1 MGVVFVALI
10 QGFLCGVGFAI
21 AEVPQPAFW
30 GLVAAFVA
38 PIPFVGTALVWLPV
52 CIWLWLTG
60 STVACI
66 GLAIWCA
73 LVVAGVDNL
82 LRPFFLKTGIDASVV
97 TLILSILCGLAAFG
111 PVGVFAGPVL
121 VAVAIQ
127 AGNESTLCRKH

>member
-1 MGVVFVALI
+1 MHLAVAY
-10 QGFLCGVGFAI
+10 
-21 AEVPQPAFW
+21 
-30 GLVAAFVA
+30 
-38 PIPFVGTALVWLPV
+38 
-52 CIWLWLTG
+52 G

-127 AGNESTLCRKH
+127 AGNEEYPLPQALSMMTP

>member
-1 MGVVFVALI
+1 MPRSWLPS
-10 QGFLCGVGFAI
+10 L
-21 AEVPQPAFW
+21 
-30 GLVAAFVA
+30 LS
-38 PIPFVGTALVWLPV
+38 LPV